1 MSIESLSN
9 SRLVSDARAGGLTAG
24 PSVTGDDW
32 SDQRQAAL
40 YRKLVRH
47 ILPFLFLAFMVAYI
61 DRVNVSFARLQM
73 LGDLKL
79 SDTAYGTGA
88 GIFFLGYFIF
98 EVPSN
103 LILNRVGAR
112 RWIARIMITWS
123 IVSGLTMFVN
133 SATSFYVMR
142 FLLGVAEAGF
152 FPGIVLYLSNWF
164 PSTRRAQI
172 MAMFMTAI
180 PVSGAIG
187 GPLSGW
193 VMSRLDRVSGIAG
206 WKWLFLVEGV
216 GSLAVGI
223 AALFLLY
230 DRIESVRWLDADEKA
245 FLREDLTRD
254 AAVRVEYS
262 VWRALRST
270 QVWMLC
276 FAYFCIAM
284 GNYGLAFWMPT
295 IIKASGA
302 TSIGNIGWL
311 SAVPSLIS
319 AVAMVLIARH
329 ADRRNERRCH
339 VAVCC
344 TLGAAGLLASVL
356 GAASVP
362 FALLALVLAAIG
374 INAVAPVFWGIPTAL
389 IGGTGA
395 AAAIALINCTGN
407 LAGFVSPFMVGWLA
421 DLSGGKLLPG
431 MLTIAVALLLGAGLV
446 LLLPRHREAA
456 GEPHT
461 S

>member
-1 MSIESLSN
+1 MSMESLGN
-9 SRLVSDARAGGLTAG
+9 GGWVGGARSGGLSAA
-24 PSVTGDDW
+24 PPVSGDDW
-32 SDQRQAAL
+32 SEQRQAAL
-40 YRKLVRH
+40 YRKLARH

-73 LGDLKL
+73 LADLKL

-103 LILNRVGAR
+103 LILSRVGAR

-123 IVSGLTMFVN
+123 IISSLTMFVN
-133 SATSFYVMR
+133 SAASFYVMR

-164 PSTRRAQI
+164 PSGRRTQI
-172 MAMFMTAI
+172 IAMFMTAI

-193 VMSRLDRVSGIAG
+193 VMSGLDGVSGVAG
-206 WKWLFLVEGV
+206 WKWLFLVEGA

-245 FLREDLTRD
+245 FLRDDLARD
-254 AAVRVEYS
+254 ATVRVEYS

-270 QVWMLC
+270 RVWMLC
-276 FAYFCIAM
+276 LAYFCIAM

-295 IIKASGA
+295 IIKASGVA
-302 TSIGNIGWL
+302 SVGNIGWL

-319 AVAMVLIARH
+319 AVTMVLIARH
-329 ADRRNERRCH
+329 ADRRNERRRH
-339 VAVCC
+339 VALCC

-362 FALLALVLAAIG
+362 VALLALVLAAIG
-374 INAVAPVFWGIPTAL
+374 INAIAPVFWGIPTAL

-407 LAGFVSPFMVGWLA
+407 LAGFVSPFMVGWLS

-431 MLTIAVALLLGAGLV
+431 MLTIAAALLLGAGLV
-446 LLLPRHREAA
+446 LLLPRRREAA
-456 GEPHT
+456 AGPDT
-461 S
+461 F